1 MKRLIVTTL
10 CAGVLSIA
18 VWGQNVASSSAG
30 SQQTSAA
37 LGEKK
42 LKGCLV
48 SVGGKYVLQERR
60 GKETL
65 LAGSPEL
72 GTQVGHTV
80 TAHGIFTSND
90 QRVAGKARQAFVVSR
105 LEMNSDTCGADK
117 NKLAEQTFDSDG
129 KPSPSH
135 KH

>member
-10 CAGVLSIA
+10 CAGVFGIA
-18 VWGQNVASSSAG
+18 AWGQNGAPVAKSG
-30 SQQTSAA
+30 QTSAT

-48 SVGGKYVLQERR
+48 SVGGRYVLQERR

-65 LAGSPEL
+65 LVGSQEL
-72 GTQVGHTV
+72 GTQVGHTI

-90 QRVAGKARQAFVVSR
+90 QRSAGKARPSFVVSS

-117 NKLAEQTFDSDG
+117 NKLAEQTFNSDG
-129 KPSPSH
+129 KPSPYHH
-135 KH
+135 K

>member
-10 CAGVLSIA
+10 CAAVLGIA
-18 VWGQNVASSSAG
+18 AWGQNGAH
-30 SQQTSAA
+30 SQARSEQTATA

-65 LAGSPEL
+65 LAGSSEL

-80 TAHGIFTSND
+80 TAHGIFTNND
-90 QRVAGKARQAFVVSR
+90 QRSAGKARQAFVVSR

-117 NKLAEQTFDSDG
+117 NKLAEQTFNSDG
-129 KPSPSH
+129 KPSPYH
-135 KH
+135 KY